1 MPMTAKI
8 KHHLSPQLLMAYAA
22 GALPEAFDLVVA
34 SHLSLCDACRAE
46 AESYETLGGAV
57 LENEDAVALDEDSLA
72 ATLRLIE
79 TGLPEPAEAAVPA
92 AAPGEA
98 LPAPVRVYVGGG
110 LDDVRWQNIGRG
122 VKQALLPMTGE
133 ARARLLYIPA
143 GMAVPDHGHS
153 GAEVTLVLRGAF
165 SDKTDRFGPG
175 DVEIADEKLHHSP
188 VAEEGEDCI
197 CLAVTDAPLRFSGLV
212 PRLAQPFLQI

>member
-1 MPMTAKI
+1 MTEMI
-8 KHHLSPQLLMAYAA
+8 NHHLSPQLLMAYAA

-34 SHLSLCDACRAE
+34 AHLSLCDACRAE
-46 AESYETLGGAV
+46 AESYDALGGAV
-57 LENEDAVALDEDSLA
+57 LENEETAALDEDSLA

-79 TGLPEPAEAAVPA
+79 TGLPEAPEA
-92 AAPGEA
+92 AAPEATPGEV
-98 LPAPVRVYVGGG
+98 LPAPVRAYVGGG

-122 VKQALLPMTGE
+122 VRQALLPMTGE

-143 GMAVPDHGHS
+143 GMSVPDHGHK
-153 GAEVTLVLRGAF
+153 GTEITLVLQGAF
-165 SDKTDRFGPG
+165 RDETDRFGPG
-175 DVEIADEKLHHSP
+175 DVEIADEKLHHTP

-212 PRLAQPFLQI
+212 PRLAQPFLRI